1 MVHYDEADPNHP
13 GRWQVGLALPVV
25 ELSMAGRLGDR
36 NEKIGRENAL
46 RARLPCLGLLDSV
59 LVRALWLLG

>member
-1 MVHYDEADPNHP
+1 
-13 GRWQVGLALPVV
+13 
-25 ELSMAGRLGDR
+25 MAGRLGDR

-46 RARLPCLGLLDSV
+46 LARLPCLGLLVSV